1 MGKKRRVIN
10 SPKFASLRKHPKYRG
25 LAEAN
30 SKFVGNQQEV
40 EEQEVIEETP
50 ILKAAEEILDIEPA
64 PAKPTPAPVLKPT
77 KTAAKASA
85 KKAVASK
92 RPKTR
97 RPPRKKI
104 STQPP

>member
-30 SKFVGNQQEV
+30 SKFIGNQQEV
-40 EEQEVIEETP
+40 EDQGVTEETP

-77 KTAAKASA
+77 KTVVKSSA
-85 KKAVASK
+85 KKAAA
-92 RPKTR
+92 PKKPRTR
-97 RPPRKKI
+97 RTTRKK
-104 STQPP
+104 PPAQSP

>member
-30 SKFVGNQQEV
+30 SKFIGNQQEV
-40 EEQEVIEETP
+40 EDQGVIEETP

>member
-10 SPKFASLRKHPKYRG
+10 SPKFAGLRKHPKYRG
-25 LAEAN
+25 LTETS
-30 SKFVGNQQEV
+30 SKFIENQQEV

-50 ILKAAEEILDIEPA
+50 VLKAAEETLNIEPS